1 MSETDE
7 DRGMQGLETWVRMA
21 RLRVETLGYS
31 YKSRCRG
38 WLAHGHNER
47 RCIYFIKEAPFAAS
61 LSGGSVYHGRRSQYW
76 ITDVGNHPQG

>member
-1 MSETDE
+1 MSGTEE
-7 DRGMQGLETWVRMA
+7 DRAMQGREIRVRTA

-47 RCIYFIKEAPFAAS
+47 RCIYFIKEAQFAAS
-61 LSGGSVYHGRRSQYW
+61 LSGGSV
-76 ITDVGNHPQG
+76 